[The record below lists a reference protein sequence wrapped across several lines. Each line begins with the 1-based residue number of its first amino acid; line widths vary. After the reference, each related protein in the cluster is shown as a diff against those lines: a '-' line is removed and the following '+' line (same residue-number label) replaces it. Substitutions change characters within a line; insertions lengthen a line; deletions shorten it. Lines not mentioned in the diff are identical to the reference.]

1 MINERYYSHLR
12 NVIIPLPGFKH
23 FHYASSSEDKIEDF
37 IGRSSITDKLSAWLK
52 DSASKYSGAYLVTGY
67 RGMGKSTF
75 VYEAIEKL
83 KKEEGDKKYWK
94 KSKRKTT
101 YITVP
106 INVGNEL
113 LSAKELLGMICKV
126 GYYNYVKVIKGENW
140 FISRINT
147 IIIAFIIIIA
157 VVVVTIVVTTH
168 FRNDDNIKIYMYC
181 ACGFLTLVSGYI
193 ANAIL
198 YLLWKHLGCKYALTT
213 SHIKRKWRNLLQRI
227 DAEVLFSSE
236 VGGAKE
242 DVLKELAKGIN
253 PSIGFRKELK
263 YPIADVPE
271 MQEMMVRLLD
281 LINRVSS

>member
-94 KSKRKTT
+94 KPKRKAT

-126 GYYNYVKVIKGENW
+126 GYYNYVKVIKGKNW

-147 IIIAFIIIIA
+147 IS
-157 VVVVTIVVTTH
+157 
-168 FRNDDNIKIYMYC
+168 K
-181 ACGFLTLVSGYI
+181 
-193 ANAIL
+193 
-198 YLLWKHLGCKYALTT
+198 
-213 SHIKRKWRNLLQRI
+213 
-227 DAEVLFSSE
+227 
-236 VGGAKE
+236 
-242 DVLKELAKGIN
+242 
-253 PSIGFRKELK
+253 
-263 YPIADVPE
+263 
-271 MQEMMVRLLD
+271 
-281 LINRVSS
+281 